1 MHLTFSDN
9 ASADDAP
16 NKASLSSPLGATLL
30 EKMAKHDALQATWY
44 SNISRLLYLY
54 AYTDAHPV
62 ISPDVDEASEYTEK
76 LFEPVPGQAFST
88 TLDH

>member
-1 MHLTFSDN
+1 MPLNYD

-16 NKASLSSPLGATLL
+16 NKASLDSLRRATHPV
-30 EKMAKHDALQATWY
+30 KTAKHDALQAIWY